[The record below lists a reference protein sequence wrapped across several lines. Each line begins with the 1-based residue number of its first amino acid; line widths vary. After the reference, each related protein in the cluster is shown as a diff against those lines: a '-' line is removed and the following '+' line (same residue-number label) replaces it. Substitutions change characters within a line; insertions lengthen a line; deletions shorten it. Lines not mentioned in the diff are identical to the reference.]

1 MGYFRKYWYLFIII
15 FLLIY
20 FYPENYLNN
29 CVKDFKIKQTFYKK
43 NFVEQYGFITCEK
56 IKKEDLSTFN
66 LLKGRVFSKTTAFKK
81 YLPH

>member
-1 MGYFRKYWYLFIII
+1 MGYFRKYWYLLIII

-43 NFVEQYGFITCEK
+43 DFVEQYGFITCAK
-56 IKKEDLSTFN
+56 IKKDDVNTFN
-66 LLKGRVFSKTTAFKK
+66 LLKGKVFSKTTAFKK
-81 YLPH
+81 YLPR